1 MLDKRMLAL
10 LLGRQDL
17 DGDWEILGRG
27 DLPREPKTSD
37 PACTRVKR
45 DLYSAE
51 NASLQGSLRWRQAGP
66 GNGRGFLQ
74 VVKLHPGQGAAAE
87 VARVRASVERCRSW
101 GEGEGL
107 EAGYLHNLSM
117 QLATAPR
124 VGDEAVAWRYT
135 SRIGPAAPPF
145 RAYSVL
151 FRVGSVTSLI
161 DYSAGAK
168 TSDATAEKE
177 LHKLVALAAARVAE
191 AI

>member
-1 MLDKRMLAL
+1 MLAL
-10 LLGRQDL
+10 LLGQQDL
-17 DGDWEILGRG
+17 DGDWKLFGRG
-27 DLPREPKTSD
+27 DLPREPQSSD
-37 PACTRVKR
+37 PACTSVER

-66 GNGRGFLQ
+66 GTSRAFVQ

-87 VARVRASVERCRSW
+87 VARVRAGVKRCRSW
-101 GEGEGL
+101 GEERGL
-107 EAGYLHNLSM
+107 APGYLFNLSM

-135 SRIGPAAPPF
+135 SRTGSAAPPF
-145 RAYSVL
+145 RAYNVL

-161 DYSAGAK
+161 DYSPGAE

-177 LHKLVALAAARVAE
+177 LHKLVALAAARMAE

>member
-1 MLDKRMLAL
+1 MLAL
-10 LLGRQDL
+10 LLDRQDL
-17 DGDWEILGRG
+17 DGGWKILGRG

-66 GNGRGFLQ
+66 GNSRAFLQ

-117 QLATAPR
+117 RLATAPR

-135 SRIGPAAPPF
+135 SRTGPAAPPF
-145 RAYSVL
+145 RAYLVL

-168 TSDATAEKE
+168 TSDAAAEKE